1 MIKNIIFDIG
11 WVLIDFDPDTYM
23 KGFGFEPE
31 KEKLL
36 RETVFG
42 GSLWRDLD
50 RGLKP
55 IPQIREELVTLVSPE
70 YRDDILS
77 VFDHSS
83 GTIRKRKYAIPWIRE
98 LQSDGFQTYYL
109 SNYSLWL
116 IERTRDALDFLP
128 LMRNG
133 LFSYEVGLLKPE
145 PEIFRAFL
153 ERCPE
158 VIPDESIF
166 FDDSAKNVEAA
177 CALGFHGI
185 VFESQAQAV
194 QEMIEFFLRGE
205 C

>member
-11 WVLIDFDPDTYM
+11 RVLIDFDPDTYM

-31 KEKLL
+31 KEALL

-55 IPQIREELVTLVSPE
+55 IPQIREELVSLVSPE
-70 YRDDILS
+70 YREDVLS
-77 VFDHSS
+77 VFDHAN
-83 GTIRKRKYAIPWIRE
+83 GTIRKREYTIPWIRE
-98 LQSDGFQTYYL
+98 LQSGGFQTYYL

-116 IERTRDALDFLP
+116 IELTRYALDFLP

-145 PEIFRAFL
+145 PEISRAFL

-158 VIPDESIF
+158 VLPDESIF

-185 VFESQAQAV
+185 VFESQAQAMR
-194 QEMIEFFLRGE
+194 EMEDVCNE
-205 C
+205 Y